1 MINFNILV
9 VDDEK
14 EICNAIEIYLKREGY
29 NVYKAYDGIEALE
42 KLNDNNIHLILLD
55 VMMPKLDGIK
65 TCLKI
70 REDQNIP
77 IIILSAKS
85 ENVDK
90 IIGLNSGADDYI
102 TKPFNHLELIARVK
116 SQLRRYEKPLKVE
129 NINVKDKII
138 IKDLEID
145 TTKKTTTLR
154 GENIKLTATEYGIL
168 LLLAANPGKVFSIKE
183 IYEKV
188 WKAPFYHS
196 ENTVTVHIRRMR
208 EKIEF
213 NPKDPEYIKVVWGV
227 GYKIDDSTA
236 K

>member
-42 KLNDNNIHLILLD
+42 VLGENNIHLILLD

-102 TKPFNHLELIARVK
+102 TKPFNHLELLARVK
-116 SQLRRYEKPLKVE
+116 SQLRRYEKPLNVE

-154 GENIKLTATEYGIL
+154 GEEIKLTATEYGIL
-168 LLLAANPGKVFSIKE
+168 VLLASNPGKVFSIKE
-183 IYEKV
+183 IYENV

-208 EKIEF
+208 EKIEV
-213 NPKDPEYIKVVWGV
+213 NAKNPEYIKVVWGV
-227 GYKIDDSTA
+227 GYKIVDSTT

>member
-1 MINFNILV
+1 MLNFNILV

-14 EICNAIEIYLKREGY
+14 EICNAIEIYLKREGF
-29 NVYKAYDGIEALE
+29 NVYKAFDGIEALE
-42 KLNDNNIHLILLD
+42 ILEEKKIHIILLD

-70 REDQNIP
+70 RESKNIP

-90 IIGLNSGADDYI
+90 IMGLNSGADDYI

-116 SQLRRYEKPLKVE
+116 SQLRRYEKPLNIE
-129 NINVKDKII
+129 NISVKDKII
-138 IKDLEID
+138 IKDLVID
-145 TTKKTTTLR
+145 TTLKSVTLR
-154 GENIKLTATEYGIL
+154 DEEIKFTATEYGIL
-168 LLLAANPGKVFSIKE
+168 LLLASNAGKIFSIKE

-188 WKAPFYHS
+188 WKSPFYHS

-208 EKIEF
+208 EKIEI
-213 NPKDPEYIKVVWGV
+213 NAKDPEYIKVVWGV
-227 GYKIDDSTA
+227 GYKIDNIKT

>member
-42 KLNDNNIHLILLD
+42 VLGENNIHLILLD

-102 TKPFNHLELIARVK
+102 TKPFNHLELLARVK
-116 SQLRRYEKPLKVE
+116 SQLRRYEKPLNVE

-145 TTKKTTTLR
+145 TTKKITTLR
-154 GENIKLTATEYGIL
+154 GEEIKLTATEYGIL
-168 LLLAANPGKVFSIKE
+168 VLLASNPGKVFSIKE
-183 IYEKV
+183 IYENV

-208 EKIEF
+208 EKIEV
-213 NPKDPEYIKVVWGV
+213 NAKNPEYIKVVWGV
-227 GYKIDDSTA
+227 GYKIVDSTT

>member
-116 SQLRRYEKPLKVE
+116 SQLRRYEKPLNVE

-154 GENIKLTATEYGIL
+154 GEDVKLTATEYGIL

-183 IYEKV
+183 IYERV

>member
-1 MINFNILV
+1 MINYNILV

-42 KLNDNNIHLILLD
+42 LLGENNIHLILLD

-70 REDQNIP
+70 RQDQNIP

-102 TKPFNHLELIARVK
+102 TKPFNHLELLARVK
-116 SQLRRYEKPLKVE
+116 SQLRRYEKPLNVE

-154 GENIKLTATEYGIL
+154 GEEIKLTATEYGIL
-168 LLLAANPGKVFSIKE
+168 VLLASNPGKVFSIKE
-183 IYEKV
+183 IYENV

-208 EKIEF
+208 EKIEV
-213 NPKDPEYIKVVWGV
+213 NAKNPEYIKVVWGV
-227 GYKIDDSTA
+227 GYKIVDSTI

>member
-1 MINFNILV
+1 MNYNILV

-42 KLNDNNIHLILLD
+42 LLGENNIHLILLD

-70 REDQNIP
+70 RQDQNIP

-102 TKPFNHLELIARVK
+102 TKPFNHLELLARVK
-116 SQLRRYEKPLKVE
+116 SQLRRYEKPLNVE

-154 GENIKLTATEYGIL
+154 GEEIKLTATEYGIL
-168 LLLAANPGKVFSIKE
+168 VLLASNPGKVFSIKE
-183 IYEKV
+183 IYENV

-208 EKIEF
+208 EKIEV
-213 NPKDPEYIKVVWGV
+213 NAKNPEYIKVVWGV
-227 GYKIDDSTA
+227 GYKIVDSTI

>member
-1 MINFNILV
+1 MINYNILV

-42 KLNDNNIHLILLD
+42 LLGENNIHLILLD

-70 REDQNIP
+70 RQDQNIP

-102 TKPFNHLELIARVK
+102 TKPFNHLELLARVK
-116 SQLRRYEKPLKVE
+116 SQLRRYEKPLNVE

-154 GENIKLTATEYGIL
+154 GEEVKLTATEYGIL
-168 LLLAANPGKVFSIKE
+168 VLLASNPGKVFSIKE
-183 IYEKV
+183 IYENV

-208 EKIEF
+208 EKIEV
-213 NPKDPEYIKVVWGV
+213 NAKNPEYIKVVWGV
-227 GYKIDDSTA
+227 GYKIVDSTI

>member
-116 SQLRRYEKPLKVE
+116 SQLRRYEKPLNVE

-154 GENIKLTATEYGIL
+154 GEDVKLTATEYGIL